1 MPSMQVAVD
10 LKLAVHR
17 NNQRGWAQNDVYD
30 IDAMAFAVPY
40 SAVVVADKAVADAL
54 RRAKADERHRTLI
67 TGKLEDLIDVLPDM
81 VSHARTLPDPS
92 GWEAFCPGVGFDPL
106 DLEELMRSRGI
117 PPDSSASG
125 DPGTRDQN
133 PDGRD

>member
-40 SAVVVADKAVADAL
+40 CAVVVADKAVADAL

-81 VSHARTLPDPS
+81 VSHAWTLPDPS
-92 GWEAFCPGVGFDPL
+92 GWRPSAP
-106 DLEELMRSRGI
+106 
-117 PPDSSASG
+117 ASG
-125 DPGTRDQN
+125 STHWTSRS
-133 PDGRD
+133 